1 MLTRLHRSAVRRIS
15 WHEESLVC
23 PTRSSQYP
31 SSSSGRPCRTPVQWQ
46 AHRRITVGVMFIL
59 RDHIWICP
67 KQRKITYITENLI
80 GLARADRVLLFGVAG
95 PLVQVGAVDD
105 VAQHVLAPLGYFIG
119 NGIRRDVSLGFAL
132 VVALLVQSLFVEKNG
147 TSREELTLSSSNAGH
162 WMIKT
167 YVLCVV
173 SRGRF
178 AVPVPCSSPAP
189 HSAWPRGSPPG
200 SRPCSGPWP
209 SHGTLC
215 TWPSKFHIKTG
226 LSSSVIYLGPML
238 EILTWSSNLEKKKA
252 RHWHRWWS
260 PGPSCSWQAGC
271 TRGWAGTLLP
281 WTRPNPVCKVSESQM
296 KGIMRC

>member
-1 MLTRLHRSAVRRIS
+1 
-15 WHEESLVC
+15 
-23 PTRSSQYP
+23 
-31 SSSSGRPCRTPVQWQ
+31 
-46 AHRRITVGVMFIL
+46 MFIL

-80 GLARADRVLLFGVAG
+80 CLARADSVLLLGVAG

-105 VAQHVLAPLGYFIG
+105 VAQHVLAPLGHFIG
-119 NGIRRDVSLGFAL
+119 NGVGRDVSLGFAL

-173 SRGRF
+173 SRGRV

-238 EILTWSSNLEKKKA
+238 EILTWDSNLERRKRQDTDIADDLPALLAADKRDVFVVELVPCCLGLVPIQFVKFLKA
-252 RHWHRWWS
+252 RWK
-260 PGPSCSWQAGC
+260 GSWNAKIVSI
-271 TRGWAGTLLP
+271 LL
-281 WTRPNPVCKVSESQM
+281 K
-296 KGIMRC
+296 